1 MLYVGVGRMPPRER
15 YTGQQYGFSQIG
27 LSMPEEKESLK
38 ARLGSE
44 MRSAFYLTLYFGVWF
59 SALNLLVH
67 ETLGRSGL
75 PLEAWA
81 FAWIKAALCAK
92 FVLVGEMLVPMPPVN
107 RERLWVTVLPRSL
120 VYLLVVVALNA
131 LEEGARSALHG
142 GSLLDGV
149 RHFAEGNHWQ
159 FVAMTWVYWL
169 ILVPYLTLER
179 LLTAPKEG

>member
-1 MLYVGVGRMPPRER
+1 
-15 YTGQQYGFSQIG
+15 
-27 LSMPEEKESLK
+27 MPEEKESLK

-92 FVLVGEMLVPMPPVN
+92 FVLVGEMLVPMPIN
-107 RERLWVTVLPRSL
+107 LDTINSL
-120 VYLLVVVALNA
+120 YGL
-131 LEEGARSALHG
+131 
-142 GSLLDGV
+142 SLSESEVEAWMAG
-149 RHFAEGNHWQ
+149 
-159 FVAMTWVYWL
+159 
-169 ILVPYLTLER
+169 ILGPN
-179 LLTAPKEG
+179 